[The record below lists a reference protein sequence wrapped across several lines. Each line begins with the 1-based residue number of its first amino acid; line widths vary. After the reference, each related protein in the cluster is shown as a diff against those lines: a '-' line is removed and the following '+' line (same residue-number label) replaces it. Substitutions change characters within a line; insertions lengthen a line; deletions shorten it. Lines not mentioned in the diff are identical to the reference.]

1 MTYCFVFDR
10 GLLTIFRWTKT
21 VEAAKKR
28 NATVPLLFTERAAQ
42 NPSKLMFIS
51 ESRNYTY
58 QDADHYAN
66 QIANFVTR
74 LGLKKGDDVAL
85 FMDSSPEYVMLW
97 LGLAKAGIVSALVNN
112 NLKLDTLA
120 HSIKIVNAKVVI
132 FDREHSEAV
141 ADAIPLLKRENVKFF
156 MVDDGD
162 APKGTHAIKRDLER
176 ESKSFNLIPTNFTD
190 KLLHI
195 YTSGTTGKAFLHFF
209 CPCLLSSSF

>member
-1 MTYCFVFDR
+1 M
-10 GLLTIFRWTKT
+10 
-21 VEAAKKR
+21 
-28 NATVPLLFTERAAQ
+28 FTERAAQ

-51 ESRNYTY
+51 ESRKYTF
-58 QDADHYAN
+58 QDADHYTN
-66 QIANFVTR
+66 QVANFATR

-85 FMDSSPEYVMLW
+85 FMDSTPEYVMLW

-120 HSIKIVNAKVVI
+120 HSINIVNAKMVI

-141 ADAIPLLKRENVKFF
+141 ADAIPLLKRKDIKYF
-156 MVDDGD
+156 MVDDDD
-162 APKGTHAIKRDLER
+162 APKGTQSIKRDLER

-195 YTSGTTGKAFLHFF
+195 YTSGTTGKTLFLS
-209 CPCLLSSSF
+209 LSSSPILIIILTCYYCTRRLPEGSHHKKLSIFCFWLWSLSYG